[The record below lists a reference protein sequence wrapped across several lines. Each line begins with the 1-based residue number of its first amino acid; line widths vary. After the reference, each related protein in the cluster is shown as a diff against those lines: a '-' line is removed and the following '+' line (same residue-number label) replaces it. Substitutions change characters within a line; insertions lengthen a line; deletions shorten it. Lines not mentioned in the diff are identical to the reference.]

1 MKISNLNKINGYIE
15 GYYGKLLHWSDRY
28 KIIEKL
34 YSNKMNFYFYCPKED
49 IYNRFNWK
57 KNYPKEWWFQ
67 FNNFCK
73 FAEKKGIKII
83 TGLSPGLDFNFTT
96 DLKKNKDIKILLK
109 KFRNFLKFGA
119 SYIALQ
125 FDDIPDDFNIKYNL
139 LDEGK
144 VHAEISNYLN
154 HKIKK
159 KIFVV
164 PRVYSDEI
172 STRDNKYLKSFFE
185 TLFCEINVFYCGE
198 YIVSKNFRTKINIIK
213 KQLKNKKIIFWDNLY
228 ANDYCPRR
236 LFIGPWMNKN
246 NTSRTMIN
254 GTGMLMTDLL
264 ILDIFYYCK
273 KSQNKKKSWIFCLK
287 KNRVHSDFS
296 YISKFFL
303 YPNFNDKDKLF
314 DFKTNNK
321 VYNAIEN
328 LLWNW
333 KSTLSMEWYPYI
345 LSLKQD
351 LQIFEK
357 KIDRIR
363 ILKTQTHPLQRQI
376 LQE

>member
-1 MKISNLNKINGYIE
+1 
-15 GYYGKLLHWSDRY
+15 
-28 KIIEKL
+28 
-34 YSNKMNFYFYCPKED
+34 
-49 IYNRFNWK
+49 
-57 KNYPKEWWFQ
+57 
-67 FNNFCK
+67 
-73 FAEKKGIKII
+73 
-83 TGLSPGLDFNFTT
+83 
-96 DLKKNKDIKILLK
+96 
-109 KFRNFLKFGA
+109 
-119 SYIALQ
+119 
-125 FDDIPDDFNIKYNL
+125 
-139 LDEGK
+139 
-144 VHAEISNYLN
+144 
-154 HKIKK
+154 
-159 KIFVV
+159 
-164 PRVYSDEI
+164 
-172 STRDNKYLKSFFE
+172 
-185 TLFCEINVFYCGE
+185 
-198 YIVSKNFRTKINIIK
+198 
-213 KQLKNKKIIFWDNLY
+213 
-228 ANDYCPRR
+228 
-236 LFIGPWMNKN
+236 
-246 NTSRTMIN
+246 MIN